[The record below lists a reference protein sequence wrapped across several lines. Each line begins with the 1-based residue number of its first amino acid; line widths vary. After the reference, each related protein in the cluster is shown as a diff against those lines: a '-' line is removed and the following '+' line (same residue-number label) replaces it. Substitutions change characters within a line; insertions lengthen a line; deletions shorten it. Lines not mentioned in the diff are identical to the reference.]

1 MAVCSVSDT
10 AVLPSHAR
18 ALVGLE
24 KRSPRGRA
32 RLESTAEGLFL
43 QDTQLGKQSM
53 EYSSTPQLGALVQ
66 CTNYVPLLAVPWGL
80 GFFFLTYE
88 FGRDMDIQ
96 TTAPSDPCRGCWHET
111 GRKPILWPGNGHE
124 FVEVGRVP
132 ALCGYHYQWF
142 WLLSVP
148 PHSSPSLSFSS
159 PSSSGTGHRP
169 GVSDMAPW
177 ASPAFRD
184 HKWTPLSICIH
195 LISPARKAARV

>member
-1 MAVCSVSDT
+1 MNLDI
-10 AVLPSHAR
+10 
-18 ALVGLE
+18 
-24 KRSPRGRA
+24 
-32 RLESTAEGLFL
+32 
-43 QDTQLGKQSM
+43 
-53 EYSSTPQLGALVQ
+53 
-66 CTNYVPLLAVPWGL
+66 WI
-80 GFFFLTYE
+80 FFN
-88 FGRDMDIQ
+88 IW

-124 FVEVGRVP
+124 FVEVGWVS

-177 ASPAFRD
+177 ASPAFPD

-195 LISPARKAARV
+195 LISPACKAARVWGQSAGPARAPKAAGLGPEIPVYLRWVSRNTQGAVVKLTHQHCSAPGRMAPALRRTHQNEACA